1 MPPERKISQ
10 PPVNPENAP
19 YFEAAARGKL
29 MLKYCEACKAFHFY
43 PRTLCPFCFS
53 DRTQWREATGRGT
66 VYSYS
71 VMRRGGPAPYAIAY
85 VKLEEGVTVLT
96 NLVDCDL
103 EAIRIGVAVHTVF
116 KAAEGGFS
124 IPMFTPTGR

>member
-1 MPPERKISQ
+1 MAARRSSWSANSAMPAERKIPQ
-10 PPVNPENAP
+10 PSLNPENAP

-29 MLKYCEACKAFHFY
+29 MLKQCEACNAFHFY
-43 PRTLCPFCFS
+43 PRALCPFCFS

-71 VMRRGGPAPYAIAY
+71 VMRRGGPVPYAIAY

-103 EAIRIGVAVHTVF
+103 EAIR
-116 KAAEGGFS
+116 
-124 IPMFTPTGR
+124 